1 MTPGRKYSKKLMIE
15 QLNTS
20 KDHSEA
26 IKYAILLRRNGTIC
40 PAIDDLLGKF
50 LYNIARWAV
59 AEHDIMWRDKPDI
72 VSDVALKVIMA
83 VDKVDL
89 DKSAPQIL
97 GYLRTAAK
105 NAHKNI
111 LEANSC
117 LKRTGEL
124 VDFDGVTIATDIR
137 GQRIY
142 Q

>member
-1 MTPGRKYSKKLMIE
+1 MIE
-15 QLNTS
+15 NLNTS

-26 IKYAILLRRNGTIC
+26 IKYAIILRRSGNIC
-40 PAIDDLLGKF
+40 PQIDDLLGKF

-59 AEHDIMWRDKPDI
+59 AEHDIMWREKPDV

-117 LKRTGEL
+117 LKRKGEL
-124 VDFDGVTIATDIR
+124 VDVDVVTIATDIR

>member
-1 MTPGRKYSKKLMIE
+1 MIDN
-15 QLNTS
+15 LNTS

-26 IKYAILLRRNGTIC
+26 LKYAIILRRNGTIC

-59 AEHDIMWRDKPDI
+59 AEHDILWRDKPDV

-89 DKSAPQIL
+89 EKSAPQIL

-111 LEANSC
+111 LEANAC
-117 LKRTGEL
+117 QKRTAEL
-124 VDFDGVTIATDIR
+124 VDVDVVTIATDIR

-142 Q
+142 R

>member
-1 MTPGRKYSKKLMIE
+1 MIDN
-15 QLNTS
+15 LNTS

-26 IKYAILLRRNGTIC
+26 LKYAIILRRNGTIC

-59 AEHDIMWRDKPDI
+59 AEHDILWREKPDV

-89 DKSAPQIL
+89 EKSAPQIL

-111 LEANSC
+111 LEANAC
-117 LKRTGEL
+117 QKRTADL
-124 VDFDGVTIATDIR
+124 VDVDVVTIATDIR

-142 Q
+142 R

>member
-1 MTPGRKYSKKLMIE
+1 MIDN
-15 QLNTS
+15 LNTS

-26 IKYAILLRRNGTIC
+26 LKYAIILRRNGTIC

-59 AEHDIMWRDKPDI
+59 AEHDILWREKPDV

-89 DKSAPQIL
+89 EKSAPQIL

-111 LEANSC
+111 LEANAC
-117 LKRTGEL
+117 QKRTAEL
-124 VDFDGVTIATDIR
+124 VDVDVVTIATDIR
-137 GQRIY
+137 SQRIY
-142 Q
+142 R

>member
-1 MTPGRKYSKKLMIE
+1 MIDN
-15 QLNTS
+15 LNTS

-26 IKYAILLRRNGTIC
+26 IKYAIILRRNGKVC
-40 PAIDDLLGKF
+40 AAIDDLLGKF

-59 AEHDIMWRDKPDI
+59 AEHDIMWRDKPDV
-72 VSDVALKVIMA
+72 VSDVTLKVIQA

-89 DKSAPQIL
+89 DKTAPQIL
-97 GYLRTAAK
+97 GYLKTAAA

-111 LEANSC
+111 LAADSC
-117 LKRTGEL
+117 LKRKGEL
-124 VDFDGVTIATDIR
+124 VDMETVTIATDIR

>member
-1 MTPGRKYSKKLMIE
+1 MIDN
-15 QLNTS
+15 LNTS

-26 IKYAILLRRNGTIC
+26 LKYAIILRRNGTIC

-59 AEHDIMWRDKPDI
+59 AEHDILWREKPDV

-89 DKSAPQIL
+89 EKSAPQIL

-111 LEANSC
+111 LEANAC
-117 LKRTGEL
+117 QKRTAEL
-124 VDFDGVTIATDIR
+124 VDVDVVTIATDIR

-142 Q
+142 R

>member
-1 MTPGRKYSKKLMIE
+1 MIGNI
-15 QLNTS
+15 NTS

-26 IKYAILLRRNGTIC
+26 IKYAIILRRSGKIC
-40 PAIDDLLGKF
+40 PQIDDLLGKF